1 MCIDKAKHSLLNLI
15 ILLIMVLPPGVY
27 PQEQKKIDKYF
38 KMDLYEL
45 LGKEMTTAGL
55 QEEKISEIPA
65 SVVLVTRED
74 IERYGYTSLEEILEN
89 IPGLYLIDD
98 YNWLGTKNFGV
109 RGFFSTG
116 AFDNMIVLIN
126 GVNQVE
132 KAFDSYFTEKIAVP
146 VEAIDR
152 IEVIR
157 GPMSVIYG
165 SGAFFG
171 AINIIT
177 HDITDKTPTSIL
189 STSIGD
195 QKTKNIFARIS
206 GRKGDFRYSFNA
218 SIYENGGID
227 EPFSKMM
234 TDASI
239 VTRPVEEGGWNL
251 DTDRTGGL
259 LKTKRKYL
267 NFFGKFNDFSFALGV
282 TNSEKNVVESIVGA
296 GDGSF
301 AYLNTAHASI
311 KYEKKISDLISFSG
325 KFSYSHDN
333 HWVDD
338 EFYFEN
344 SYTNNIIRLNS
355 YEIEADAFINPHPGL
370 NITLGLYRH
379 TSSFFAM
386 ADYIYFSLYDLEVH
400 SDNITTHAFF
410 SQINFKLS
418 KKFKL
423 VAGIRLEKPEDYK
436 LRIFIGNPG
445 PVTFEPPFAL
455 EHHHKPSK
463 KIEIIPRVAFI
474 YSLNDKNI
482 FKFLFGKAIKQP
494 ALSTGFDLVITPG
507 PPLKAAEIQTYE
519 FNYIAALSPN
529 LLLNISIFRNVLKN
543 LISRTNVLDPEAGEV
558 NFISTNAGKMSTT
571 GIELGIQTK
580 IGKNLKLD
588 LNGSYYSSKNKREGF
603 ENIDLGYSPKILG
616 YAKASYTFSKD
627 IIFAVI
633 GRYVDKMETEW
644 NLDNLDIN
652 NHPILDP
659 NDPYKGRLGYEVGS
673 YFTLDVNLRAD
684 RLFKSGLYL
693 NVRVLNLLNEE
704 IHYPA
709 TTSNPQFDK
718 GTLGY
723 TRSFIISLGYKF

>member
-1 MCIDKAKHSLLNLI
+1 MSKDKTRKSLLNLI
-15 ILLIMVLPPGVY
+15 ILLIMLLPSRIY

-38 KMDLYEL
+38 KMDLHEL
-45 LGKEMTTAGL
+45 LGMEMVTAGL
-55 QEEKISEIPA
+55 RKERIGEIPA

-74 IERYGYTSLEEILEN
+74 IARYGYTSLEEILEN

-98 YNWLGTKNFGV
+98 YNWIGTKNFGV

-116 AFDNMIVLIN
+116 AFDDMIVLIN

-132 KAFDSYFTEKIAVP
+132 NAFDSYFTEKIAVP

-177 HDITDKTPTSIL
+177 HDITNKTPVSIL
-189 STSIGD
+189 STSMGN
-195 QKTKNIFARIS
+195 QNTHKIFARVS
-206 GRKGDFRYSFNA
+206 GGKGDFRYSFNA
-218 SIYENGGID
+218 SIYEHDGID

-234 TDASI
+234 TDASV
-239 VTRPVEEGGWNL
+239 VTGPVEEGGWNL

-267 NFFGKFNDFSFALGV
+267 NFFGKFKDFSFALGV

-311 KYEKKISDLISFSG
+311 KYEKEISDLISFRG

-333 HWVDD
+333 HWVDN

-355 YEIEADAFINPHPGL
+355 YEIEADAFINPHPDL
-370 NITLGLYRH
+370 NITIGLYRH
-379 TSSFFAM
+379 TSSFLAM
-386 ADYIYFSLYDLEVH
+386 ADYIYFSLFDVEVH
-400 SDNITTHAFF
+400 SENITTHAFF
-410 SQINFKLS
+410 SQINYKLS
-418 KKFKL
+418 KKLKL

-445 PVTFEPPFAL
+445 PVTFEPPFPL
-455 EHHHKPSK
+455 EHHHKPAK
-463 KIEIIPRVAFI
+463 EIEIIPRFAFI

-519 FNYIAALSPN
+519 FNYIAAFSPN
-529 LLLNISIFRNVLKN
+529 FLLNISIFRNELKN
-543 LISRTNVLDPEAGEV
+543 LISRTNVLDPAAGEA
-558 NFISTNAGKMSTT
+558 NLISTNAGKMSTN
-571 GIELGIQTK
+571 GIELGIQTA

-588 LNGSYYSSKNKREGF
+588 LNATYQSSKNKREGF

-616 YAKASYTFSKD
+616 YAKASYTFSKNV
-627 IIFAVI
+627 IFAVI
-633 GRYVDKMETEW
+633 GRYVDKMESGW
-644 NLDNLDIN
+644 NLDNLDVN

-659 NDPYKGRLGYEVGS
+659 NDPYKGRLGYKVGS
-673 YFTLDVNLRAD
+673 YFALDANLRAD
-684 RLFKSGLYL
+684 RLFNTGLYL
-693 NVRVLNLLNEE
+693 NVRVSNLLDEE

-709 TTSNPQFDK
+709 TTGNPQFDK

-723 TRSFIISLGYKF
+723 TNRFIVSLGYKF